1 MLFVLSAPQKE
12 LGLQS
17 FSLGICRLPGE
28 DLTATTVITWV
39 TAVNANW
46 IEWEHELQSCQYF
59 SRNIAASAHTA
70 HAFLK
75 VRGLWTYQAHTR
87 GRGCCHWFPLACEL

>member
-28 DLTATTVITWV
+28 DAHSNYCHHLGHSSECKLDRMGAR
-39 TAVNANW
+39 AS
-46 IEWEHELQSCQYF
+46 ELPVF
-59 SRNIAASAHTA
+59 
-70 HAFLK
+70 
-75 VRGLWTYQAHTR
+75 
-87 GRGCCHWFPLACEL
+87 